1 MIRIVFITLF
11 QLLFVA
17 EASSQIDNNY
27 LKVGEKAPVIK
38 GIDQF
43 NSEINSNKILQN
55 KKILLLFYRGNWC
68 PYCKKHLASLQENL
82 EKFIEK
88 GVFVIVVTP
97 EKVEKIKE
105 TTSKFNSKFSIIH
118 DFNNKIMNDYKVAFR
133 VTKENVPKYFEFT
146 LRRVRE
152 YNEKENNVLP
162 VPATYMIDKNH
173 RISYVHYDS
182 DYKKRADLT
191 EILNKIE

>member
-1 MIRIVFITLF
+1 MIRIAFITLF
-11 QLLFVA
+11 QFLFIA
-17 EASSQIDNNY
+17 EAISQIDNNY
-27 LKVGEKAPVIK
+27 LKVGEVAPIIK

-43 NSEINSNKILQN
+43 NSEINSNKILQD

-82 EKFIEK
+82 EKFIKK
-88 GVFVIVVTP
+88 GVYVIVVTP

-105 TTSKFNSKFSIIH
+105 TTSKFKSKFSIVH
-118 DFNNKIMNDYKVAFR
+118 DFNNKIMNDYKVAFK

-146 LRRVRE
+146 LKRVRE

-162 VPATYMIDKNH
+162 VPATYLIDRNH
-173 RISYVHYDS
+173 KISYVHYNS
-182 DYKKRADLT
+182 DYKKRADFN
-191 EILNKIE
+191 EVLNKIE

>member
-1 MIRIVFITLF
+1 MIRIAFITLF
-11 QLLFVA
+11 QFLFIA
-17 EASSQIDNNY
+17 EAISQIDNNY
-27 LKVGEKAPVIK
+27 LKVGEVAPIIK

-82 EKFIEK
+82 EKFIKK
-88 GVFVIVVTP
+88 GVYVIVVTP

-105 TTSKFNSKFSIIH
+105 TTSKFKSKFSIVH
-118 DFNNKIMNDYKVAFR
+118 DFNNKIMNDYKVAFK

-146 LRRVRE
+146 LKRVRE

-162 VPATYMIDKNH
+162 VPATYLIDRNH
-173 RISYVHYDS
+173 KISYVHYNS
-182 DYKKRADLT
+182 DYKKRADFT